1 MLYTYDPILVVVSVV
16 VAVVGAYSCF
26 DLISQIRKHPLASHE
41 FLLIGAS
48 FAIGGSIWSMHFLA
62 MLAVNL
68 PVEIRY
74 DFFTTLVSGLASVL
88 VTAVAL
94 LIVLPANNQNKRI
107 AAAGVLM
114 GLGIACMHYI
124 GMSAIRGNC
133 LATYSSVWVIAS
145 LLVAIVASTVALWAA
160 VTVQRTWKRF
170 VAALIMGLS
179 ISGMHFTAMLGT
191 TFLSIDNAVAFA
203 QPVISTHRL
212 GSAIA
217 LMTFV
222 IVGWAVQF
230 AGDGD

>member
-1 MLYTYDPILVVVSVV
+1 MFYTYDPILVVVSIV
-16 VAVVGAYSCF
+16 VAIVGAYSCF
-26 DLISQIRKHPLASHE
+26 DLISQIRRHQLVGHE
-41 FLLIGAS
+41 FLWIGAS

-74 DFFTTLVSGLASVL
+74 DFFTTLISGLASVL

-94 LIVLPANNQNKRI
+94 LIVLPADNQNKRI

-114 GLGIACMHYI
+114 GLGIACMHYV

-133 LATYSSVWVIAS
+133 LATYSPMWVIAS
-145 LLVAIVASTVALWAA
+145 ILVAIVASTVALWAA
-160 VTVQRTWKRF
+160 MTVQRIWKRF
-170 VAALIMGLS
+170 VAALIMGMS

-203 QPVISTHRL
+203 QPVINTHRL

-217 LMTFV
+217 LMTFL

-230 AGDGD
+230 AGDGE